1 MIEVYVFIALALIG
15 AGAVLG
21 TVMVL
26 AAGIHREQMAARRA
40 WPDRGFTTEC
50 PTRLASG
57 IRAANGLHVCKPLTT
72 QQASSRRPDL
82 AA

>member
-1 MIEVYVFIALALIG
+1 MIEVYAFIALTLIV
-15 AGAVLG
+15 AGAVAGIL
-21 TVMVL
+21 TVL
-26 AAGIHREQMAARRA
+26 AAGIHREQIASRRA
-40 WPDRGFTTEC
+40 WPDSGFTTEC

-57 IRAANGLHVCKPLTT
+57 IRAANGLHVYKPLTA